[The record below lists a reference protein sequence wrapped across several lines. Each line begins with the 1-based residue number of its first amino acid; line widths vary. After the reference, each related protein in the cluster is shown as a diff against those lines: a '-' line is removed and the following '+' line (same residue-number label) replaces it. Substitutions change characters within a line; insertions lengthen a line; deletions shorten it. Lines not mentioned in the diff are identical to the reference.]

1 MNHPSIW
8 LITACVALTT
18 GAGLC
23 RNPNKVP
30 PAPAVFAKLQQAVA
44 AAGKQVEPS
53 LALVKVEKDN
63 AGSSAP
69 MVIRGMTIQRSAGS
83 PSACG
88 IVLTSTGHVLAP
100 GLLKPDQDQRIT
112 VLIGENEYV
121 ARAVKADETLG
132 MTLLKLD
139 SAETFVP
146 LDIAAGADLAVGEWA
161 VVIKSTDEDFDYQ
174 KLVTPAI
181 CQGEK
186 AGLYRQFILNESLAA
201 FSGAVVVN
209 LSGQLVGL
217 VDKGTVLAINDLRE
231 DLRRLLT
238 DLDGN
243 LSPEDEKKK
252 KGWLGA
258 ALVPVNKEFAK
269 ARKLSPGSLQIVH
282 VAKDSPAAAA
292 GLRAGDLI
300 VALNGKPLRLAGDRA
315 MEYFTKS
322 LHPRTGEKFTVTAL
336 REDRQADFSG
346 AFTRA
351 PEPETLLAEDLGVA
365 VSGITDSGYFSQ
377 NLATDRGVLVTDVIK
392 GSPAANSGTLRQT
405 LISENDIIIELAG
418 QPTPDLA
425 AFGKVLETIRRDH
438 PPVVLV
444 KYYRGQL
451 TGYAGLN
458 LALGEKDNGNKQ

>member
-53 LALVKVEKDN
+53 LALVKFEKDN

-139 SAETFVP
+139 SAETFIP

-174 KLVTPAI
+174 KLMTPAI

-201 FSGAVVVN
+201 SAGAVVVN
-209 LSGQLVGL
+209 LSGP
-217 VDKGTVLAINDLRE
+217 T
-231 DLRRLLT
+231 T
-238 DLDGN
+238 
-243 LSPEDEKKK
+243 LSP
-252 KGWLGA
+252 
-258 ALVPVNKEFAK
+258 P
-269 ARKLSPGSLQIVH
+269 
-282 VAKDSPAAAA
+282 
-292 GLRAGDLI
+292 
-300 VALNGKPLRLAGDRA
+300 
-315 MEYFTKS
+315 
-322 LHPRTGEKFTVTAL
+322 
-336 REDRQADFSG
+336 
-346 AFTRA
+346 
-351 PEPETLLAEDLGVA
+351 
-365 VSGITDSGYFSQ
+365 
-377 NLATDRGVLVTDVIK
+377 
-392 GSPAANSGTLRQT
+392 
-405 LISENDIIIELAG
+405 
-418 QPTPDLA
+418 
-425 AFGKVLETIRRDH
+425 
-438 PPVVLV
+438 
-444 KYYRGQL
+444 
-451 TGYAGLN
+451 
-458 LALGEKDNGNKQ
+458 